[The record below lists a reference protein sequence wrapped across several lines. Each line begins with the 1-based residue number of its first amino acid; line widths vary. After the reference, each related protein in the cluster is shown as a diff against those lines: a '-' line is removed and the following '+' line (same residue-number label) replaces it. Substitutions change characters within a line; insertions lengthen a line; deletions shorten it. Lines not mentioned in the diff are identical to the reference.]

1 MSDPLSGAPP
11 ALPSEAPVEAG
22 EVASAGR
29 SCLAIVLIGVAL
41 LLLLCV
47 GIAVRWAMA

>member
-1 MSDPLSGAPP
+1 MSDPVSDAPSAVP
-11 ALPSEAPVEAG
+11 AAAPSEAG
-22 EVASAGR
+22 DVASAGR
-29 SCLAIVLIGVAL
+29 SCLAIVLIGVVL